1 MTRFLV
7 LYAENMNLDESK
19 ILLKLVLEIFLASFY
34 FIGTTF
40 SLKPESKIEFW
51 SHFKGSGNTGVGF

>member
-19 ILLKLVLEIFLASFY
+19 ILLELVLEIFLASFY
-34 FIGTTF
+34 FIGTKH
-40 SLKPESKIEFW
+40 S
-51 SHFKGSGNTGVGF
+51 V

>member
-1 MTRFLV
+1 MTRLLV

-19 ILLKLVLEIFLASFY
+19 ILLELVLEIFLASFY

-40 SLKPESKIEFW
+40 SLKPESKIEF
-51 SHFKGSGNTGVGF
+51 